1 MKKYYLTIT
10 LAFLTN
16 SLLASIIYVNK
27 NATGSNNGSSWQNAY
42 TDLQLGIAQS
52 MFGDE
57 IWVAAAVYKP
67 TTGTSTLITF
77 SVKNG
82 TKLYGGFNGTETLLS
97 QRNFDLNATILSGE
111 IGAGTSNDNSKTI
124 LYFNGV
130 ANQTRVDGFTVT
142 AAYNSN
148 DYGGG
153 AKSIDSSPTIAN
165 CKFNGNY
172 STSGGGAI
180 NHSGSGILT
189 LDSCVFDGNVANTYG
204 GGALRLYA
212 GSVNITNCY
221 FKSNQSNTYGGAIF
235 FYSAVVNIDRCTFA
249 GNICQSSGSAISFGD
264 VGTVNLSNSLL
275 VGNFANQSGVIDGPT
290 FSNSSPHTIV
300 NCTIAQNKDVN
311 SGGSS
316 YACAVALNNEASI
329 SNSIIYGNSSPIQ
342 VLSTGLNFSNSIT
355 QSASSSA
362 TGTNILYV
370 NPQFILPGNVNSA
383 PFELAGLN
391 YQLNL
396 LSPGIDVGANGIVVG
411 NVDLIGNNR
420 IHNNTV
426 DLGAYESS
434 FCNSTNGFTTTAPYS
449 ICGGNS
455 ISLTV
460 DNGVQFLWSNGNTT
474 NSINISSPGTYSVTF
489 VDQNN
494 CVGTLS
500 ANVLSYTTPTPSII
514 FSGGN
519 LSCGNFQSYQWF
531 FNGNAINGAV
541 NNTHVPLEGYGS
553 YAVTVSN
560 VGGCIGNSSYCL
572 SPVQLVAS
580 GPTTFCSGGSVNLN
594 VTDGTSF
601 VWSTGSLNSS
611 ISVNTSGNYSVNAF
625 NNVAGCS
632 LTLSQNVVANP
643 LPIASI
649 TFDGN
654 TFNSSNASTY
664 QWNFNGT
671 PISGANTQNYNPN
684 PTGNGLYT
692 VTLTNSFGCEATS
705 TAFNLSNIGME
716 DLETQALELFPNPT
730 DQHLTILGYAGIVR
744 IYNQLGQCILTS
756 SVNSTLDVSLL
767 PSGMY
772 FVKCNNEVLPFM
784 KR

>member
-1 MKKYYLTIT
+1 
-10 LAFLTN
+10 
-16 SLLASIIYVNK
+16 
-27 NATGSNNGSSWQNAY
+27 
-42 TDLQLGIAQS
+42 
-52 MFGDE
+52 
-57 IWVAAAVYKP
+57 
-67 TTGTSTLITF
+67 
-77 SVKNG
+77 
-82 TKLYGGFNGTETLLS
+82 
-97 QRNFDLNATILSGE
+97 
-111 IGAGTSNDNSKTI
+111 
-124 LYFNGV
+124 
-130 ANQTRVDGFTVT
+130 
-142 AAYNSN
+142 
-148 DYGGG
+148 
-153 AKSIDSSPTIAN
+153 
-165 CKFNGNY
+165 
-172 STSGGGAI
+172 
-180 NHSGSGILT
+180 
-189 LDSCVFDGNVANTYG
+189 
-204 GGALRLYA
+204 
-212 GSVNITNCY
+212 
-221 FKSNQSNTYGGAIF
+221 
-235 FYSAVVNIDRCTFA
+235 
-249 GNICQSSGSAISFGD
+249 
-264 VGTVNLSNSLL
+264 
-275 VGNFANQSGVIDGPT
+275 
-290 FSNSSPHTIV
+290 
-300 NCTIAQNKDVN
+300 
-311 SGGSS
+311 
-316 YACAVALNNEASI
+316 
-329 SNSIIYGNSSPIQ
+329 
-342 VLSTGLNFSNSIT
+342 
-355 QSASSSA
+355 
-362 TGTNILYV
+362 
-370 NPQFILPGNVNSA
+370 
-383 PFELAGLN
+383 
-391 YQLNL
+391 
-396 LSPGIDVGANGIVVG
+396 
-411 NVDLIGNNR
+411 
-420 IHNNTV
+420 
-426 DLGAYESS
+426 
-434 FCNSTNGFTTTAPYS
+434 
-449 ICGGNS
+449 
-455 ISLTV
+455 
-460 DNGVQFLWSNGNTT
+460 
-474 NSINISSPGTYSVTF
+474 
-489 VDQNN
+489 
-494 CVGTLS
+494 LS

-632 LTLSQNVVANP
+632 LTLSQNVVVNP

-692 VTLTNSFGCEATS
+692 VTLTNSFGCEVTS